1 MGRLDYWPNMY
12 GGILSPDLKFG
23 IVTRL
28 YQISVL
34 IRVDGERGGGGG
46 CDKGVQLHFHCWK
59 KYMRL
64 RDLYNRNSR
73 VI

>member
-23 IVTRL
+23 IVARL

-34 IRVDGERGGGGG
+34 IRVAGEEVSS
-46 CDKGVQLHFHCWK
+46 DGVQLHFNCVK